1 MNISLASPGKLK
13 AQHCF
18 VEALK
23 PTNDNNP
30 LLRLLVEFL
39 ATTVMGRALSRPVS
53 LSML

>member
-1 MNISLASPGKLK
+1 MNISLTSPGILK
-13 AQHCF
+13 AQGCF

-39 ATTVMGRALSRPVS
+39 ATAVMEHALSRPAS
-53 LSML
+53 LCML

>member
-1 MNISLASPGKLK
+1 MNISLDSPGILK
-13 AQHCF
+13 ARRCF

-39 ATTVMGRALSRPVS
+39 ATAVMGRALSRPAS

>member
-1 MNISLASPGKLK
+1 MNISLASPGILK
-13 AQHCF
+13 ARRCF

-39 ATTVMGRALSRPVS
+39 ATAVMGRALSRPAS